1 MRSLISPSLTLLV
14 AHAPSPSTPAVPTDR
29 PSAVRSKAARSKTKM
44 VDFEERASRE
54 LAAYFASVHGTGPR
68 SGDSAEVE
76 TILGEVS
83 AYHRGVIALYHDAR
97 VWPEPVKKALGA
109 YTALA
114 VRLYC
119 ADHPASGPTQA
130 LEASAADR
138 LAEIAAADGAVSLPL
153 MDLENRA
160 YHHYTKALRARE
172 RAATAQSPATSR

>member
-1 MRSLISPSLTLLV
+1 
-14 AHAPSPSTPAVPTDR
+14 
-29 PSAVRSKAARSKTKM
+29 M

-68 SGDSAEVE
+68 SADSAEVE

-119 ADHPASGPTQA
+119 ADHPASGSTQA

-160 YHHYTKALRARE
+160 YHHYSAALHAYAKALRARE